1 MWIGTC
7 KWLSC
12 HPDAMSAPLRPAPQS
27 PPKGPLTRQ
36 AVPRHPVQCR
46 ERAAWRCD
54 GPAAAE
60 RSGRGP
66 TWCVAGA
73 PARTITSSIRG
84 HRHPLGLS
92 VEGGRSGG
100 RATWAAAPSHVGGA
114 GGAWAVGAH
123 APLPRPPEAPSPGRA
138 VPMHPVQG
146 WMHAARRCGGLMGRE
161 RPKITVWG
169 KTYYSVSTNDHE
181 QHSRPQ
187 APIEAICRGG
197 EERGAFDW
205 SCARWA
211 AGGAWAVGDHAPLPR
226 PKTAPSPGRAVSR
239 HPGQG
244 RVRAARRCGDLG
256 VENGPKTRS
265 GAPLRS
271 DASTNDHEPRSRL
284 QVARTRSYRWGEERG
299 AFDWSTTLGN
309 IAHGTQKT
317 ADRVGGVGSPPRE
330 VPV

>member
-1 MWIGTC
+1 MTLSLSVWIGTC
-7 KWLSC
+7 QWLSC

-84 HRHPLGLS
+84 HRHPLGPS

-146 WMHAARRCGGLMGRE
+146 WMHAARRCGGLGAENGPYRFVLGQDVLKRQHERSRAAFAATGTHWGHLSRGGGAGCVRLELRTLGRGGRMGCRRPCAPPQAQNGPLTWQGGVQAPWARPRACGAALWGPGGRE
-161 RPKITVWG
+161 RPQSTLWGATPQRRQHERSRATVAATG
-169 KTYYSVSTNDHE
+169 GQD
-181 QHSRPQ
+181 PQ
-187 APIEAICRGG
+187 LSMG
-197 EERGAFDW
+197 
-205 SCARWA
+205 
-211 AGGAWAVGDHAPLPR
+211 GGARG
-226 PKTAPSPGRAVSR
+226 
-239 HPGQG
+239 
-244 RVRAARRCGDLG
+244 VRLEHD
-256 VENGPKTRS
+256 P
-265 GAPLRS
+265 
-271 DASTNDHEPRSRL
+271 
-284 QVARTRSYRWGEERG
+284 W
-299 AFDWSTTLGN
+299 
-309 IAHGTQKT
+309 
-317 ADRVGGVGSPPRE
+317 
-330 VPV
+330 